1 MNVGSGWLRKPFG
14 AGPVDLAI
22 DSGTSQ
28 SDLLGGGSTSGSG
41 LAACCHGAK
50 IADRGSGWR
59 GSDDLT
65 QTLAHLLGL
74 VPFSRS

>member
-28 SDLLGGGSTSGSG
+28 SDLLGGGS
-41 LAACCHGAK
+41 
-50 IADRGSGWR
+50 W
-59 GSDDLT
+59 
-65 QTLAHLLGL
+65 
-74 VPFSRS
+74 